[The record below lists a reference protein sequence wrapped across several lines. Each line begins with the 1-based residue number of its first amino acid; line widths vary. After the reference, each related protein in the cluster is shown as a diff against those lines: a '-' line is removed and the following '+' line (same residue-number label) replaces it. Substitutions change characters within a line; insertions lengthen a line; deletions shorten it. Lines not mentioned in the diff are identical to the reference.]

1 MTQTNLK
8 TRDIST
14 VIDDR
19 AFLECPR
26 WHEDRLWVSD
36 LYAHEVL
43 SIGQSGDL
51 RVEAQIPN
59 QPSGLGWL
67 PDGRL
72 LIVSMLDRKILRR
85 EHSGELVVHA
95 DLSALSPTKI
105 NDMVVD
111 GFGRAWVGSFGFE
124 FRSTSAVEPADLI
137 RIDPDGTVSIAA
149 TGLRFP
155 NGAVVTPEGVLV
167 VAESMG
173 NRLTAFDIAD
183 NGDLTNRRTWAV
195 FGDDVPMSSV
205 ADAMAASSVAPDGI
219 CLDAEGAIWVAD
231 ALNRRLVRVRES
243 AGIVD
248 EIPFETGVFACML
261 GGTDGRTLYA
271 CAAPSSS
278 EHKRAHTRD
287 ASMLAV
293 RVEIPHAGK
302 P

>member
-26 WHEDRLWVSD
+26 CMRTGFGCPTSMPTK
-36 LYAHEVL
+36 
-43 SIGQSGDL
+43 SC
-51 RVEAQIPN
+51 
-59 QPSGLGWL
+59 PSGSPATYGSRREFEPAVGSGLAA
-67 PDGRL
+67 GRTTA
-72 LIVSMLDRKILRR
+72 DRIHARPKDPAPRALRR
-85 EHSGELVVHA
+85 TSRSRRPVRPL
-95 DLSALSPTKI
+95 PTKI

-167 VAESMG
+167 VAEYGQPAHSIRHRRQRRSDQSPHVG
-173 NRLTAFDIAD
+173 GIRRRRPYVLGGRR
-183 NGDLTNRRTWAV
+183 NGRVVRRA
-195 FGDDVPMSSV
+195 GRHLSR
-205 ADAMAASSVAPDGI
+205 
-219 CLDAEGAIWVAD
+219 CRGAIWVAD

-271 CAAPSSS
+271 CASPSSS
-278 EHKRAHTRD
+278 GTSAHIPATPACSLYAWRSRTQENRD
-287 ASMLAV
+287 
-293 RVEIPHAGK
+293 R
-302 P
+302 

>member
-1 MTQTNLK
+1 MTLTNLNA
-8 TRDIST
+8 REIST
-14 VIDDR
+14 VVDNR

-43 SIGQSGDL
+43 SIGQSGDV
-51 RVEAQIPN
+51 RVEALVPN
-59 QPSGLGWL
+59 RPSGLGWL

-95 DLSALSPTKI
+95 DLSSLSPTKI

-111 GFGRAWVGSFGFE
+111 GNGRAWVGSFGFE
-124 FRSTSAVEPADLI
+124 FRSASAVEPADLI
-137 RIDPDGTVSIAA
+137 RIDPNGTASVAA
-149 TGLRFP
+149 TGLHFP
-155 NGAVVTPEGVLV
+155 NGTVVTPEGVLV

-173 NRLTAFDIAD
+173 NRLTAFDIEN
-183 NGDLTNRRTWAV
+183 NGDLTGRRVWAA
-195 FGDDVPMSSV
+195 FGDDVPTSSV

-231 ALNRRLVRVRES
+231 ALNRRLVRVRET
-243 AGIVD
+243 AGVVD
-248 EIPFETGVFACML
+248 EIQFDTGVFACML
-261 GGTDGRTLYA
+261 GGADGRTLYA

-293 RVEIPHAGK
+293 HVEVPHAGK